1 MEVREMSGGSD
12 EVYLCTYACA
22 FGGKTILSLSC
33 TAAGDGQ
40 GPKKETMYVT
50 FIFKCFFYFMS

>member
-1 MEVREMSGGSD
+1 MKCIYVH
-12 EVYLCTYACA
+12 VHVHLV
-22 FGGKTILSLSC
+22 GKQSSLILSLSC

-50 FIFKCFFYFMS
+50 FIFKCVLFYIFIVLLQ